1 MSETILCVWSL
12 SDPAADASA
21 GTGDASAVSLPLL
34 DLRHST
40 RRPLF
45 SRQLEKRLASPGR
58 ERKAC
63 KCEQL
68 FEDQRLAALSSLCTG
83 QVEAVGV

>member
-1 MSETILCVWSL
+1 MHL
-12 SDPAADASA
+12 PALVMHQQSPFHSWTFDI
-21 GTGDASAVSLPLL
+21 
-34 DLRHST
+34 RHEG
-40 RRPLF
+40 LFF